1 MGHLRGSGLTATAS
15 GKDETMYINYVNY
28 NGGINNLC
36 TVFDNMGRCASST
49 KGKEQAIKNFKR
61 KYKEIKQ

>member
-1 MGHLRGSGLTATAS
+1 
-15 GKDETMYINYVNY
+15 MYINYVNY

-36 TVFDNMGRCASST
+36 TVFDNMGRYASST

-61 KYKEIKQ
+61 KYKEIKQWKQI